1 MQSPAATSKVSPPC
15 QLSPDPARTKKTSSS
30 PLCVCAGVERA
41 PAGNCIRRSP
51 TCLVPAAV
59 PRSRQVPAIGP
70 TSTSRRGTSSQLT
83 GTASISRSSVADRAR
98 C

>member
-30 PLCVCAGVERA
+30 PLWVCAGVVRM
-41 PAGNCIRRSP
+41 PAGTCARRSP
-51 TCLVPAAV
+51 TCRVPAAT
-59 PRSRQVPAIGP
+59 PRSRQLPAMGP

-83 GTASISRSSVADRAR
+83 GTASIIRSSAR
-98 C
+98 